1 MPAEPSPGA
10 QAYIRALFELLGDRD
25 PLAVQPELVP
35 ALRAAIAGIADA
47 DLRRPERAG
56 KWSIAEV
63 VQHLADSEIVSGYR
77 YRAAIAQD
85 GIALVGYDQDAWAAR
100 LRYDRADVEAALA
113 ALAELRAANLRLLSG
128 LGEEEWQR
136 AGVHAER
143 GRESV
148 RQLARLVAGH
158 DLLHR
163 RQIERIKAAHGLAA
177 ALPVAAP
184 PTREHRRSVE
194 LPVPPERAFAALITP
209 SAIRSW
215 WQADRAVVIAER
227 GGTWAA
233 AWGAEEDDPDY
244 ATAATLEVFEPPRRL
259 VLADYRYRARAGRL
273 PFEADFR
280 VELTIRPADGG
291 GSVLEVVQSGF
302 PAGPEADAHLAGCE
316 TGWRETLEGLRR
328 FLADAGREGR

>member
-1 MPAEPSPGA
+1 MTASPLPDPVGDA
-10 QAYIRALFELLGDRD
+10 AGYIRSLLELLGDRD
-25 PLAVQPELVP
+25 PLEVQRELVP
-35 ALRAAIAGIADA
+35 ALREAIAGLSDA
-47 DLRRPERAG
+47 DLRRPERPG
-56 KWSIAEV
+56 KWSIAQV
-63 VQHLADSEIVSGYR
+63 IQHLADAELVSGYR

-85 GIALVGYDQDAWAAR
+85 GIALAGYDQDAWADR
-100 LRYDRADVEAALA
+100 LAYEQADVEAALG
-113 ALAELRAANLRLLSG
+113 ALAELRAANLRLLSR
-128 LGEEEWQR
+128 LGEKEWQR
-136 AGVHAER
+136 AGLHAER

-158 DLLHR
+158 DLVHR
-163 RQIERIKAAHGLAA
+163 RQIERIKATHGL
-177 ALPVAAP
+177 VAAP
-184 PTREHRRSVE
+184 PTRQHRRRVE

-215 WQADRAVVIAER
+215 WQADRAVVVAEP
-227 GGTWAA
+227 GGAWAA
-233 AWGAEEDDPDY
+233 AWGAAEDDPDY

-259 VLADYRYRARAGRL
+259 VLADYRYRARPGRL

-280 VELTIRPADGG
+280 VELTLRPADGV

-328 FLADAGREGR
+328 FLAGDPGPVA